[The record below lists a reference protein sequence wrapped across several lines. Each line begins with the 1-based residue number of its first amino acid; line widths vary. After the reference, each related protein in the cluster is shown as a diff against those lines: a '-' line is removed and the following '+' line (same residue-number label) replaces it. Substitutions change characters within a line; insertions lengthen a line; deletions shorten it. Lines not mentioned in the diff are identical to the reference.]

1 LFIIL
6 YSKEKSIL
14 EKEGVMHRVTTS
26 WQSKMSFDADLDGHH
41 IVMDSASEFGGEE
54 KGPRPKQILLAAV
67 GGCTGM
73 DVVSLL
79 KKMRVE
85 YEGLSITA
93 QGEVSSE
100 HPKVYTSIHLIYEF
114 RRRGLPEDKLRKAVD
129 LSQERYCSVSA
140 MLRQA
145 ATLTYEIKIVG

>member
-1 LFIIL
+1 
-6 YSKEKSIL
+6 
-14 EKEGVMHRVTTS
+14 MHRVTTS
-26 WQSKMSFDADLDGHH
+26 WQSKMSFDAELDGHH
-41 IVMDSASEFGGEE
+41 LVMDASSEFGGEE
-54 KGPRPKQILLAAV
+54 KGPRPKQMLLAAL

-79 KKMRVE
+79 GKMRVE
-85 YEGLSITA
+85 YEGFTIMA
-93 QGEVSSE
+93 QGEASSE

-114 RRRGLPEDKLRKAVD
+114 KGKSLPEDKLRKAVD

-145 ATLTYEIKIVG
+145 AKLTYEIKIVE

>member
-1 LFIIL
+1 
-6 YSKEKSIL
+6 
-14 EKEGVMHRVTTS
+14 MQRVTTS
-26 WQSKMSFDADLDGHH
+26 WQSKISFYADLYGHH
-41 IVMDSASEFGGEE
+41 LVMDASSEFGGEE
-54 KGPRPKQILLAAV
+54 KGPGPKQMLLAAL

-79 KKMRVE
+79 GKMHVE
-85 YEGLSITA
+85 YEGFTITA
-93 QGEVSSE
+93 QGEASSE

-114 RRRGLPEDKLRKAVD
+114 KGKSLPEDKLRKAVD

-145 ATLTYEIKIVG
+145 AKLTYEIKIVE

>member
-1 LFIIL
+1 
-6 YSKEKSIL
+6 
-14 EKEGVMHRVTTS
+14 MHKATTS
-26 WQSKMSFDADLDGHH
+26 WQSKMSFDTDLDGHH
-41 IVMDSASEFGGEE
+41 ILMDASPEFGGEE
-54 KGPRPKQILLAAV
+54 KGPRPKQMLLAAL

-85 YEGLSITA
+85 HEGFNITA
-93 QGEVSSE
+93 QAEASSE
-100 HPKVYTSIHLIYEF
+100 HPKIYTSIHLVYEF
-114 RRRGLPEDKLRKAVD
+114 KGKNLPEDKIRKAVD

-145 ATLTYEIKIVG
+145 AKLTYEIQIVE

>member
-1 LFIIL
+1 MCF
-6 YSKEKSIL
+6 EA
-14 EKEGVMHRVTTS
+14 E
-26 WQSKMSFDADLDGHH
+26 LDGHH
-41 IVMDSASEFGGEE
+41 IVMDSAPEFGGEE
-54 KGPRPKQILLAAV
+54 KGPRPKQILLASL

-79 KKMRVE
+79 DKMRVK
-85 YEGLSITA
+85 YEGFSITA
-93 QGEVSSE
+93 QGEASSE

-114 RRRGLPEDKLRKAVD
+114 RGKGLPEDKLRKAVD

-145 ATLTYEIKIVG
+145 AKLTYEIKIVE

>member
-1 LFIIL
+1 
-6 YSKEKSIL
+6 
-14 EKEGVMHRVTTS
+14 MHRVTTS

-41 IVMDSASEFGGEE
+41 LVMDASSEFGGEE
-54 KGPRPKQILLAAV
+54 KGPGPKQMLLAAL

-79 KKMRVE
+79 GKMRVE
-85 YEGLSITA
+85 YEGFTITA
-93 QGEVSSE
+93 QGEASSE

-114 RRRGLPEDKLRKAVD
+114 RGKSLPEDKLRKAVD

-145 ATLTYEIKIVG
+145 AKLTYEIKIVE